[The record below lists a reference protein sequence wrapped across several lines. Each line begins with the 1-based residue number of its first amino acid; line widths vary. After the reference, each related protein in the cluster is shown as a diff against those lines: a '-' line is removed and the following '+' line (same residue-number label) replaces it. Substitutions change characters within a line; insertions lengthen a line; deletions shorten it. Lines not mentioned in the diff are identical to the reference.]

1 MRVTLFTLMAAL
13 AATAAPAAVYK
24 WVDADGVIHYSDQ
37 PHENAEKVQLKAL
50 QTYSPPKTP
59 PTAAQ
64 LTTGTTPASKPAA
77 ATASPYQS
85 CVVSQPE
92 NDQVFMNA
100 SSVTAAVSLMPGT
113 RPGDR
118 LTVTMD
124 GQQVPGVP
132 VTGGQFTI
140 SPVDRGTHSL
150 QVVVQDSNGQ
160 VVCQSPAVTFHVHQ
174 PSLLNP
180 VSPVKPK

>member
-13 AATAAPAAVYK
+13 AAAAASAAVYK

-64 LTTGTTPASKPAA
+64 LTTGPSSKP

-100 SSVTAAVSLMPGT
+100 SSVTAAVSLMPT
-113 RPGDR
+113 ARPGDR

-132 VTGGQFTI
+132 ATGGSFTI

-150 QVVVQDSNGQ
+150 QVVVQDPKGQ